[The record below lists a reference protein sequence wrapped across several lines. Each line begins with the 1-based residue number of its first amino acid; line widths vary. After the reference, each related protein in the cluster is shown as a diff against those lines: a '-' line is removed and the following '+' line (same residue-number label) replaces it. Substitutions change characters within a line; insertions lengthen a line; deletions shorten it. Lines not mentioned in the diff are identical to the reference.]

1 MEEQLSDRGKRIL
14 EAVIEDYI
22 ATAEPVGSRTITRSH
37 ALALSPA
44 TVRNVMSDLEEMGLL
59 ASPHTSSGRIPT
71 EKAYRLYVNS
81 ILEVKDITREKRD
94 EIKRRCRLAGKDVG
108 QILKET
114 SRLLSTTSSYMG
126 VVMAPRL
133 ASNVF
138 HQIEFVKL
146 GSRRVLA
153 ILVSQ
158 NGTVQNRL
166 LQSEGEIAQ
175 EDLVRMAN
183 YLNEQLQGLTL
194 GQVRERLLQEMHSEK
209 ARYDSLMTRALTLS
223 EQTIKTDDPELFLEG
238 QANILEQPEFFEAGK
253 MREIFRTFEQKSVLL
268 DLLDRSMQADGV
280 QIFIGSESRLL
291 KMEGMSLIASTYM
304 TGKDTVGV
312 LGVIGPTRMGY
323 GRVIPIV
330 DYTAKLISRLLETE
344 ERQKE
349 RKS

>member
-1 MEEQLSDRGKRIL
+1 MDEQLSDRGKRIL

-22 ATAEPVGSRTITRSH
+22 ATAEPVGSRTLTRSH
-37 ALALSPA
+37 GLDLSPA

-59 ASPHTSSGRIPT
+59 VSPHTSSGRVPT

-81 ILEVKDITREKRD
+81 ILEVKNITRDKQD
-94 EIKRRCRLAGKDVG
+94 EIRRRCRLAGKDVG
-108 QILKET
+108 QVLKET

-133 ASNVF
+133 ASNLF

-146 GSRRVLA
+146 PGHRILA
-153 ILVSQ
+153 ILISQ
-158 NGTVQNRL
+158 SGTVQNRL
-166 LQSEGEIAQ
+166 IEVEEDIHP

-183 YLNEQLQGLTL
+183 YLNEQLQGLTIA
-194 GQVRERLLQEMHSEK
+194 QVRERLLSEMQSEK
-209 ARYDSLMTRALTLS
+209 VRYDSMMARALALS
-223 EQTIKTDDPELFLEG
+223 EQTISDESPQLFLEG
-238 QANILEQPEFFEAGK
+238 QANILEQPEFADAGR
-253 MREIFRTFEQKSVLL
+253 MREIFRAFEKKSLLL
-268 DLLDRSMQADGV
+268 DLLDRAMQAQGV
-280 QIFIGSESRLL
+280 QIFIGSESHLL
-291 KMEGMSLIASTYM
+291 RMEGMSLITSTYM

-344 ERQKE
+344 
-349 RKS
+349 

>member
-1 MEEQLSDRGKRIL
+1 MAEQLSDRGKRIL

-22 ATAEPVGSRTITRSH
+22 ATAEPVGSRSITRSH

-44 TVRNVMSDLEEMGLL
+44 TVRNVMSELEEMGLL
-59 ASPHTSSGRIPT
+59 VSPHTSAGRIPT
-71 EKAYRLYVNS
+71 DKAYRLYVNS
-81 ILEVKDITREKRD
+81 ILEVKHIARDNRE
-94 EIKRRCRLAGKDVG
+94 EIQRRCRLAGKDLAQV
-108 QILKET
+108 LHET
-114 SRLLSTTSSYMG
+114 SRLLSSTSSYMG

-133 ASNVF
+133 AANVF

-146 GSRRVLA
+146 ASRRILA
-153 ILVSQ
+153 IMVSQ

-166 LQSEGEIAQ
+166 IQIEEEIVQ

-183 YLNEQLQGLTL
+183 YLNGLLQGLTIA
-194 GQVRERLLQEMHSEK
+194 QVRERLVEEMQSEK
-209 ARYDSLMTRALTLS
+209 VRYDSMMAKALSLS
-223 EQTIKTDDPELFLEG
+223 EQTISTDGPELFLEG
-238 QANILEQPEFFEAGK
+238 QANILEQPEFADAGK
-253 MREIFRTFEQKSVLL
+253 MRDIFRAFEKKSLLL

-280 QIFIGSESRLL
+280 QIFIGAESHLL
-291 KMEGMSLIASTYM
+291 KMEGMSLITSTYM

-344 ERQKE
+344 
-349 RKS
+349 

>member
-22 ATAEPVGSRTITRSH
+22 ATAEPVGSRSITRSH

-59 ASPHTSSGRIPT
+59 ISPHTSAGRIPT

-81 ILEVKDITREKRD
+81 ILEVRNITREKKD
-94 EIKRRCRLAGKDVG
+94 EIQRRCRLAGKDVG
-108 QILKET
+108 QVLQET

-133 ASNVF
+133 ATNVF

-146 GSRRVLA
+146 SSRRVLA
-153 ILVSQ
+153 ILISQ

-166 LQSEGEIAQ
+166 IQVD
-175 EDLVRMAN
+175 EDLHQEELIRMAN
-183 YLNEQLQGLTL
+183 YLNDQLQGLTIA
-194 GQVRERLLQEMHSEK
+194 QVRDRLLTEMQSEK
-209 ARYDSLMTRALTLS
+209 VRYDSMMSKALSLS
-223 EQTIKTDDPELFLEG
+223 EQTINSDAPELFLEG
-238 QANILEQPEFFEAGK
+238 QANILDQPEFADTAR
-253 MREIFRTFEQKSVLL
+253 MREIFRAFEKKSVLL
-268 DLLDRSMQADGV
+268 DLLDRAMQAEGV
-280 QIFIGSESRLL
+280 QIFIGSESHLL
-291 KMEGMSLIASTYM
+291 RMEGMSLITSTYM

-344 ERQKE
+344 
-349 RKS
+349 

>member
-1 MEEQLSDRGKRIL
+1 MAEQLSDRGKRIL

-22 ATAEPVGSRTITRSH
+22 ATAEPVGSRSVARSH
-37 ALALSPA
+37 ELALSPA
-44 TVRNVMSDLEEMGLL
+44 TVRNVMSDLEEMGFLT
-59 ASPHTSSGRIPT
+59 SPHTSAGRIPT
-71 EKAYRLYVNS
+71 DKAYRLYVNS
-81 ILEVKDITREKRD
+81 ILEVKDITREKRE
-94 EIKRRCRLAGKDVG
+94 EIKRRCRLSGKDVA
-108 QILKET
+108 QVLQET
-114 SRLLSTTSSYMG
+114 SRLLSTTSSYVG

-158 NGTVQNRL
+158 SGSVQNRL
-166 LQSEGEIAQ
+166 LQTEEEIHQ

-183 YLNEQLQGLTL
+183 YLNDLLQGLTL
-194 GQVRERLLQEMHSEK
+194 AQVREQLLREMQSEK
-209 ARYDSLMTRALTLS
+209 VREDTLKGRALSLS
-223 EQTIKTDDPELFLEG
+223 EQTISTDPPELFIEG
-238 QANILEQPEFFEAGK
+238 QANILDQPEFADASK
-253 MREIFRTFEQKSVLL
+253 MREMFRAFEKKSVLL

-291 KMEGMSLIASTYM
+291 RMEGMSLITSTYM

-344 ERQKE
+344 
-349 RKS
+349 

>member
-1 MEEQLSDRGKRIL
+1 MAEQLSDRAKCIL

-22 ATAEPVGSRTITRSH
+22 ATAEPVGSRSITRSH

-59 ASPHTSSGRIPT
+59 TSPHTSSGRIPT
-71 EKAYRLYVNS
+71 DKAYRLYVNS
-81 ILEVKDITREKRD
+81 ILEVKHIARDNRE
-94 EIKRRCRLAGKDVG
+94 EIKRRCRLAGKDMAQV
-108 QILKET
+108 LKET
-114 SRLLSTTSSYMG
+114 SRLLSSTSSYMG

-133 ASNVF
+133 AANVF
-138 HQIEFVKL
+138 HQMEFVKL
-146 GSRRVLA
+146 SSRRVLA
-153 ILVSQ
+153 IMVSQ

-166 LQSEGEIAQ
+166 IQTEEEILQ

-183 YLNEQLQGLTL
+183 YLNDLLQGLTIA
-194 GQVRERLLQEMHSEK
+194 QVRERLITEMQSEK
-209 ARYDSLMTRALTLS
+209 VRYDSLMTRALALS
-223 EQTIKTDDPELFLEG
+223 EQTISSDGPELFLEG
-238 QANILEQPEFFEAGK
+238 QANILDQPEFADAGK
-253 MREIFRTFEQKSVLL
+253 MRDIFRAFEKKSLLL

-280 QIFIGSESRLL
+280 QIFIGAESHLL
-291 KMEGMSLIASTYM
+291 KMEGMSLITSTYM

-344 ERQKE
+344 
-349 RKS
+349 

>member
-1 MEEQLSDRGKRIL
+1 MAEQLSDRGKRIL

-44 TVRNVMSDLEEMGLL
+44 TVRNVMSELEEMGLL
-59 ASPHTSSGRIPT
+59 ISPHTSSGRIPT
-71 EKAYRLYVNS
+71 DKAYRLYVNS
-81 ILEVKDITREKRD
+81 ILEVKHIARDNRE
-94 EIKRRCRLAGKDVG
+94 EIQRRCRLAGKDLAQVL
-108 QILKET
+108 QET
-114 SRLLSTTSSYMG
+114 SRLLSSTSSYMG

-133 ASNVF
+133 AANVF
-138 HQIEFVKL
+138 HQMEFVKL
-146 GSRRVLA
+146 ASRRILA
-153 ILVSQ
+153 IMVSQ

-166 LQSEGEIAQ
+166 IQTEEEILQ

-183 YLNEQLQGLTL
+183 YLNELLQGLTIA
-194 GQVRERLLQEMHSEK
+194 QVRERLLQEMQSEK
-209 ARYDSLMTRALTLS
+209 VRYDSMMARALTLS
-223 EQTIKTDDPELFLEG
+223 EQTISTDGPELFLEG
-238 QANILEQPEFFEAGK
+238 QANILDQPEFADAGK
-253 MREIFRTFEQKSVLL
+253 MRDVFRAFEKKSLLL

-280 QIFIGSESRLL
+280 QIFIGAESHLL
-291 KMEGMSLIASTYM
+291 KMEGMSLITSTYM

-344 ERQKE
+344 
-349 RKS
+349 

>member
-59 ASPHTSSGRIPT
+59 TSPHTSSGRIPT
-71 EKAYRLYVNS
+71 DKAYRLYVNS
-81 ILEVKDITREKRD
+81 ILEVKHIARDNRE
-94 EIKRRCRLAGKDVG
+94 EIQRRCRLAGKDIGEV
-108 QILKET
+108 LKET
-114 SRLLSTTSSYMG
+114 SRLLSSTSSYMG
-126 VVMAPRL
+126 VVMGPRL
-133 ASNVF
+133 AANVF
-138 HQIEFVKL
+138 HQMEFVKL
-146 GSRRVLA
+146 SSRRILA
-153 ILVSQ
+153 IMVSQ

-166 LQSEGEIAQ
+166 LEVEEDIAQ

-183 YLNEQLQGLTL
+183 YLNGLLQGLTIA
-194 GQVRERLLQEMHSEK
+194 QVRERLLQEMQSEK
-209 ARYDSLMTRALTLS
+209 VRYDAMMTRALNLS
-223 EQTIKTDDPELFLEG
+223 EQTIRTDGAEIFLEG
-238 QANILEQPEFFEAGK
+238 QANILEQPEFADASK
-253 MREIFRTFEQKSVLL
+253 MKEIFRAFEKKSMLL
-268 DLLDRSMQADGV
+268 DLLDRSMQANGV
-280 QIFIGSESRLL
+280 QIFIGSESHLL
-291 KMEGMSLIASTYM
+291 KMEGMSLVTSTYM

-344 ERQKE
+344 
-349 RKS
+349 